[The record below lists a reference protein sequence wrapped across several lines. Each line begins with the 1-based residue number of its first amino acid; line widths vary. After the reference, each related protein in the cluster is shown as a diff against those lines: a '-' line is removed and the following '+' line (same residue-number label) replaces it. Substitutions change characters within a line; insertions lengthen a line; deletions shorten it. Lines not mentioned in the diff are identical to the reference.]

1 MASNSVRRTT
11 LSTDVEKQ
19 NAARA
24 AVDLIEDGMIV
35 GLGSG
40 STSLIFVRLLGER
53 VKNGLKIKGVPTSDE
68 TAMVAREVGIELVS
82 LDQEVQP
89 DLDVDGADEVDSN
102 LNMIKGGGGKL
113 LREKIV
119 AFAAKEVIIMVDSTK
134 LVEKLGKF
142 TVPVEI
148 VPFSQP
154 IVEIAIE
161 DIGGKPI
168 LRKTK
173 DGVPYLTDE
182 KNHILDCDFGLIDD
196 AESLARKLSN
206 TPGVVEHGLFIDL
219 ADLVLVGEKDGVRQ
233 II

>member
-1 MASNSVRRTT
+1 M
-11 LSTDVEKQ
+11 STDVEKQ

-40 STSLIFVRLLGER
+40 STSLIFVRMLGER

-68 TAMVAREVGIELVS
+68 TAMVAREVGIELIS
-82 LDQEVQP
+82 LDQEVHP

-161 DIGGKPI
+161 DIGGKPV
-168 LRKTK
+168 LRKAK
-173 DGVPYLTDE
+173 DGSTYITDE

-219 ADLVLVGEKDGVRQ
+219 ADLVLVGENDGVRQ

>member
-1 MASNSVRRTT
+1 
-11 LSTDVEKQ
+11 LSTDVEKE

-40 STSLIFVRLLGER
+40 STSLIFVRLLGEK
-53 VKNGLKIKGVPTSDE
+53 VKNGLKIKGVSTSDE
-68 TAMVAREVGIELVS
+68 TEMVAREVGIELVS
-82 LDQEVQP
+82 LNEEVHP

-148 VPFSQP
+148 IPFSQP

-161 DIGGKPI
+161 DIGGKPV
-168 LRKTK
+168 LRKAK
-173 DGVPYLTDE
+173 DGSTYITDE
-182 KNHILDCDFGLIDD
+182 KNYILDCDFGLIDD
-196 AESLARKLSN
+196 AETLARNLSN
-206 TPGVVEHGLFIDL
+206 TPGIVEHGLFINL
-219 ADLVLVGEKDGVRQ
+219 ADLVIVGEKDGVRQ
-233 II
+233 LI